1 MMPSETNQ
9 VRPLH
14 DLHPSPSDM
23 LAEVTEGLSSH
34 PKTLPCKYFYD
45 ARGSALFD
53 QICEVE
59 EYYPTRTEISI
70 LRQHAT
76 EISQAIGPD
85 ALVVEPGSGNS
96 RKVRLLLEALKS
108 PAGYVPLDISG
119 DHLVEAADKLAR
131 DYTHLPI
138 WPVCADFNQ
147 SIAVPQEA
155 SDAGRRL
162 LFFPGSTI
170 GNFDEKDR
178 RALLERFA
186 QLCRPHGGQLLIGI
200 DLIKDTKRLEQAYD
214 DKRGVTAA
222 FNGNLLTHINRAL
235 DGNFIVDQ
243 FTHRALFNRAHSRI
257 EMHLVSEIDQTVEI
271 RGQRFAFKAGE
282 TIQTENSYKFSIEGF
297 AENASHAGWQFER
310 SWSDSENLFSL
321 MLFSVERPQNS

>member
-1 MMPSETNQ
+1 MNQ

-23 LAEVTEGLSSH
+23 LAEVIEGLSSH
-34 PKTLPCKYFYD
+34 PRTLPCKYFYD

-53 QICEVE
+53 QICELE

-70 LRQHAT
+70 LKQHAA
-76 EISQAIGPD
+76 EISQTIGPG

-96 RKVRLLLEALKS
+96 RKVRLLLDALES

-119 DHLVEAADKLAR
+119 EHLVEAANKLAH
-131 DYTHLPI
+131 DYTDLPI

-147 SIAVPQEA
+147 SIAVPKEA
-155 SDAGRRL
+155 SEAGRRL

-170 GNFDEKDR
+170 GNFGEQDR
-178 RALLERFA
+178 QALLKRFA
-186 QLCRPHGGQLLIGI
+186 QLCRPGGGQLLIGI

-222 FNGNLLTHINRAL
+222 FNRNLLTHINRAL
-235 DGNFIVDQ
+235 DANFAVDQ
-243 FTHRALFNRAHSRI
+243 FTHRALFNRAHARV

-271 RGQRFAFKAGE
+271 RGQHFAFKAGE
-282 TIQTENSYKFSIEGF
+282 TIQTENSYKFSVESF

>member
-1 MMPSETNQ
+1 MTSETNP

-23 LAEVTEGLSSH
+23 LAEVTEGLSSQ
-34 PKTLPCKYFYD
+34 PSTLPCKYFYD

-70 LRQHAT
+70 LRNHAA

-85 ALVVEPGSGNS
+85 ALVIEPGSGNS
-96 RKVRLLLEALKS
+96 HKVRLLLDALKS
-108 PAGYVPLDISG
+108 PVGYVPLDISG
-119 DHLVEAADKLAR
+119 EHLVKAAEKLAGEYN
-131 DYTHLPI
+131 DLPI

-155 SDAGRRL
+155 ANAGRRL

-170 GNFDEKDR
+170 GNFGEQDR
-178 RALLERFA
+178 QALLERFA
-186 QLCRPHGGQLLIGI
+186 QLCRPGGGQLLIGI

-222 FNGNLLTHINRAL
+222 FNRNLLTHINRAL
-235 DGNFIVDQ
+235 DANFAVDQ
-243 FTHRALFNRAHSRI
+243 FTHRALFNRAHARV
-257 EMHLVSEIDQTVEI
+257 EMHLVSETDQTVDI
-271 RGQRFAFKAGE
+271 QGQHFAFKAGE
-282 TIQTENSYKFSIEGF
+282 TIQTENSYKFSVEGF
-297 AENASHAGWQFER
+297 SENASQAGWQFER

-321 MLFSVERPQNS
+321 MLFSVERSQNS

>member
-1 MMPSETNQ
+1 
-9 VRPLH
+9 
-14 DLHPSPSDM
+14 M
-23 LAEVTEGLSSH
+23 LAEVIDGLSSH
-34 PKTLPCKYFYD
+34 PRTLPCKYFYD

-53 QICEVE
+53 QICELE

-70 LRQHAT
+70 LKQHAA
-76 EISQAIGPD
+76 EISQTIGPS

-96 RKVRLLLEALKS
+96 RKVRLLLDALES

-119 DHLVEAADKLAR
+119 EHLVEAADKLAD
-131 DYTHLPI
+131 DYTDLPI

-147 SIAVPQEA
+147 SIAVPKEA

-170 GNFDEKDR
+170 GNFGEQDR
-178 RALLERFA
+178 QALLERFA
-186 QLCRPHGGQLLIGI
+186 QLCRPGGGQLLIGI

-222 FNGNLLTHINRAL
+222 FNRNLLTHINRAL
-235 DGNFIVDQ
+235 DANFAVDQ
-243 FTHRALFNRAHSRI
+243 FTHRALFNRAHARV
-257 EMHLVSEIDQTVEI
+257 EMHLVSETDQAVDI
-271 RGQRFAFKAGE
+271 QGQHFAFKAGE
-282 TIQTENSYKFSIEGF
+282 TIQTENSYKFSVESF

-310 SWSDSENLFSL
+310 SWADSENLFSL

>member
-23 LAEVTEGLSSH
+23 LAEVINGLSSH
-34 PKTLPCKYFYD
+34 PRTLPCKYFYD

-53 QICEVE
+53 QICELE

-70 LRQHAT
+70 LRNHAA

-85 ALVVEPGSGNS
+85 ALVIEPGSGNS
-96 RKVRLLLEALKS
+96 HKVRLLLDALKS
-108 PAGYVPLDISG
+108 PVGYVPLDISG
-119 DHLVEAADKLAR
+119 EHLVKAAEKLAGE
-131 DYTHLPI
+131 YTNLPI

-155 SDAGRRL
+155 ANAGRRL

-170 GNFDEKDR
+170 GNFGEQDR
-178 RALLERFA
+178 QALLERFA
-186 QLCRPHGGQLLIGI
+186 QLCRPGGGQLLIGI

-222 FNGNLLTHINRAL
+222 FNRNLLTHINRAL
-235 DGNFIVDQ
+235 DANFAVDQ
-243 FTHRALFNRAHSRI
+243 FTHRALFNRAHARV
-257 EMHLVSEIDQTVEI
+257 EMHLVSETDQTVDI
-271 RGQRFAFKAGE
+271 QGQHFAFKAGE
-282 TIQTENSYKFSIEGF
+282 TIQTENSYKFSVEGF
-297 AENASHAGWQFER
+297 SENASQAGWQFER

-321 MLFSVERPQNS
+321 MLFSVERSQNS

>member
-1 MMPSETNQ
+1 MTSETNP

-23 LAEVTEGLSSH
+23 LAEVTEGLSSQ
-34 PKTLPCKYFYD
+34 PRTLPCKYFYD

-70 LRQHAT
+70 LRNHAA

-85 ALVVEPGSGNS
+85 ALVIEPGSGNS
-96 RKVRLLLEALKS
+96 HKVRLLLDALKS
-108 PAGYVPLDISG
+108 PVGYVPLDISG
-119 DHLVEAADKLAR
+119 EHLVKAAEKLAGE
-131 DYTHLPI
+131 YTNLPI

-155 SDAGRRL
+155 ANAGRRL

-170 GNFDEKDR
+170 GNFGEQDR
-178 RALLERFA
+178 QALLERFA
-186 QLCRPHGGQLLIGI
+186 QLCRPGGGQLLIGI

-222 FNGNLLTHINRAL
+222 FNRNLLTHINRAL
-235 DGNFIVDQ
+235 DANFAVDQ
-243 FTHRALFNRAHSRI
+243 FTHRALFNRAHARV
-257 EMHLVSEIDQTVEI
+257 EMHLVSETDQTVDI
-271 RGQRFAFKAGE
+271 QGQHFAFKAGE
-282 TIQTENSYKFSIEGF
+282 TIQTENSYKFSVEGF
-297 AENASHAGWQFER
+297 SENASQAGWQFER

-321 MLFSVERPQNS
+321 MLFSVERSQNS